1 VAAATVEI
9 RQSYDD
15 TKHKE
20 ESMEEIG
27 PVDYAIVV
35 FPGNKFR
42 GEIAPAIGDLVED
55 GTIRIIDIAFV
66 GKDDDGNTVAMELTE
81 LEPDVQE
88 GLEKLGIEVGGLF
101 PEEDL
106 VDIAESL
113 EPNTSA
119 ALILWENVWARNV
132 AQAMRDAGGVLV
144 AFERLPHEAV
154 QEARELALEAAKA

>member
-1 VAAATVEI
+1 
-9 RQSYDD
+9 
-15 TKHKE
+15 
-20 ESMEEIG
+20 MEEIG
-27 PVDYAIVV
+27 PVDYAIIA

-42 GEIAPAIGDLVED
+42 GEIAPAIADLIED
-55 GTIRIIDIAFV
+55 GTIRVIDIAFV

-81 LEPDVQE
+81 LDPDVQQ

-119 ALILWENVWARNV
+119 ALLLWENVWARNV

>member
-1 VAAATVEI
+1 
-9 RQSYDD
+9 
-15 TKHKE
+15 
-20 ESMEEIG
+20 MEEIG
-27 PVDYAIVV
+27 PVDYAIVA

-42 GEIAPAIGDLVED
+42 GEIAPAIADLVDD

-81 LEPDVQE
+81 LDPDVQQ

-119 ALILWENVWARNV
+119 ALLLWENVWARNV